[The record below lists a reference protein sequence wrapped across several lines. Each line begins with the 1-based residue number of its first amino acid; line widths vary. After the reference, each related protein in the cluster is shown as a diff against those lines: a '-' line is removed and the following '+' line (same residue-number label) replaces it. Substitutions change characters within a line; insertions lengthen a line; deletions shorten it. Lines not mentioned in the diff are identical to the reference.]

1 MLRHD
6 NILGFIATDN
16 KDSGMWT
23 QLWLVTEFHENGSL
37 FDYLSGQVRLQIFR
51 EYQISNLIQN
61 RDPLEPSKFRCTM
74 QSFPLTS

>member
-1 MLRHD
+1 MLIPEQTVMLRHD

-37 FDYLSGQVRLQIFR
+37 FDYLSGQVSSQTH
-51 EYQISNLIQN
+51 NLGTPHIN
-61 RDPLEPSKFRCTM
+61 FSSKLD
-74 QSFPLTS
+74 S

>member
-37 FDYLSGQVRLQIFR
+37 FDYLSGQV
-51 EYQISNLIQN
+51 S
-61 RDPLEPSKFRCTM
+61 
-74 QSFPLTS
+74 SFAGLLTTVYLVDYATPKS

>member
-37 FDYLSGQVRLQIFR
+37 FDYLSGQV
-51 EYQISNLIQN
+51 S
-61 RDPLEPSKFRCTM
+61 S
-74 QSFPLTS
+74 QSFLTY

>member
-37 FDYLSGQVRLQIFR
+37 FDYLSGQVSSQSLKTSYQFLLQ
-51 EYQISNLIQN
+51 
-61 RDPLEPSKFRCTM
+61 T
-74 QSFPLTS
+74 